1 MAESIQVRYFIAKCD
16 TFESLLKCQETKI
29 WACPKH
35 EKSEKQPRDVL
46 LTAFN
51 SSQVIL
57 IFSVNASKGWQGY
70 ARLLTPPA
78 DTPVPKDE
86 KGEWYTFGVE
96 WVVTFSG
103 RFRNGLSF
111 SITEDTLIY
120 EGVNLK
126 SLNKARNWENVAESI
141 GSLEVCCCIVFV
153 HVVVV
158 L

>member
-35 EKSEKQPRDVL
+35 EKSDKQPRDVL
-46 LTAFN
+46 LAAF
-51 SSQVIL
+51 SSSRVIL

-78 DTPVPKDE
+78 DTTVPRDDK
-86 KGEWYTFGVE
+86 EWYTFEVE

-111 SITEDTLIY
+111 SVTEDTLVH

-126 SLNKARNWENVAESI
+126 SLNKARNWESIAESI
-141 GSLEVCCCIVFV
+141 GSLYACCFLVFTIC
-153 HVVVV
+153 V